1 MDIREV
7 LDLPVKSV
15 VNKKLPKNQIQGKV
29 DKKSSDILTKDVE
42 GIYIYSVL
50 NKSTSNIMPYQNEDF
65 NISEVMVLEVKLREI
80 KNINT
85 IRKIFHNIIPN
96 PIILVL
102 SYEGKIEI
110 SVGMKRLNKNDSM
123 KVILGDIVLT
133 KFIDLVNT
141 ENYEKKFLE
150 QIKITSLPQLNLY
163 ELYKSLEN
171 HIVLTKFFEVVDDY
185 IVGVDKID
193 KALEL
198 LNKYEKFEEE
208 INTYEK
214 NKKAEANFGRQME
227 WHVKI
232 KKLEKKLD
240 SLKEEMKGLC

>member
-1 MDIREV
+1 MDIKEV

-29 DKKSSDILTKDVE
+29 DKKSSDILTSDVE

-141 ENYEKKFLE
+141 ESYEKKFLE

-198 LNKYEKFEEE
+198 LKKYEKLEEE
-208 INTYEK
+208 IKSYEK

>member
-1 MDIREV
+1 MDIKEV

-141 ENYEKKFLE
+141 KSYEKKFLE

-214 NKKAEANFGRQME
+214 NKKAEVNFGRQME

>member
-42 GIYIYSVL
+42 GIYIYSIL
-50 NKSTSNIMPYQNEDF
+50 NKATSNIMPYQNEDF

-141 ENYEKKFLE
+141 KSYEKKFLE

-171 HIVLTKFFEVVDDY
+171 YIVLTKFFEVADDY

>member
-1 MDIREV
+1 MDIKEV

-85 IRKIFHNIIPN
+85 IRKIFHNIILN

-141 ENYEKKFLE
+141 ESYEKKFLE

-171 HIVLTKFFEVVDDY
+171 HIVLTKFFDVLDDY

>member
-1 MDIREV
+1 MDIKEV

-29 DKKSSDILTKDVE
+29 DKKSSDILSKDVE

-85 IRKIFHNIIPN
+85 IRKIFHNIISN

-141 ENYEKKFLE
+141 ESYEKKFLE

-171 HIVLTKFFEVVDDY
+171 HIVLTKFFEVADDY

>member
-1 MDIREV
+1 MDIKEV

-29 DKKSSDILTKDVE
+29 DKKSSDILSKDVE

-85 IRKIFHNIIPN
+85 IRKIFHNIISN

-141 ENYEKKFLE
+141 ESYEKKFLE

-171 HIVLTKFFEVVDDY
+171 HIVLTKFFEVADNY

>member
-1 MDIREV
+1 MYIREV

-15 VNKKLPKNQIQGKV
+15 INKKLPKNQIQGKV
-29 DKKSSDILTKDVE
+29 DKKCSDILTKDVE

-65 NISEVMVLEVKLREI
+65 NISEVMVLEVNLREI
-80 KNINT
+80 KNINI

-96 PIILVL
+96 PIILVF
-102 SYEGKIEI
+102 SYEEKIEI

-123 KVILGDIVLT
+123 KVILDEIVLT

-141 ENYEKKFLE
+141 ESYEKKFLE

>member
-85 IRKIFHNIIPN
+85 IRKIFHNIILN

-141 ENYEKKFLE
+141 ESYEKKFLE

-171 HIVLTKFFEVVDDY
+171 HIVLTKLFEVVDDY
-185 IVGVDKID
+185 IVGLDKID
-193 KALEL
+193 NALEL

-232 KKLEKKLD
+232 KKLEKNLD

>member
-29 DKKSSDILTKDVE
+29 DKKSSDILSKDVE

>member
-141 ENYEKKFLE
+141 ESYEKKFLE

-171 HIVLTKFFEVVDDY
+171 YIVLTKFFEVVDDY

-198 LNKYEKFEEE
+198 LKKYEKLEEE
-208 INTYEK
+208 IKSYEK

-232 KKLEKKLD
+232 KKLEKRVD

>member
-1 MDIREV
+1 MDIKEV

-50 NKSTSNIMPYQNEDF
+50 NKATSNIMPYQNEDF

-141 ENYEKKFLE
+141 ESYEKKFLE

>member
-1 MDIREV
+1 MDIKEV

-141 ENYEKKFLE
+141 ESYEKKFLE

-171 HIVLTKFFEVVDDY
+171 HIVLTKFFEVADDY

>member
-1 MDIREV
+1 MDIKEV

>member
-102 SYEGKIEI
+102 SYEEKIEI

-141 ENYEKKFLE
+141 ESYEKKFLE

-171 HIVLTKFFEVVDDY
+171 HIVLTKFFDVLDDY

>member
-1 MDIREV
+1 MDIKEV

-141 ENYEKKFLE
+141 ESYEKKFLE

-171 HIVLTKFFEVVDDY
+171 HIVLTKFFDVLDDY

-214 NKKAEANFGRQME
+214 NKKSEANFGRQME

>member
-102 SYEGKIEI
+102 SYEEKIEI
-110 SVGMKRLNKNDSM
+110 SVAMKRLNKNDSM
-123 KVILGDIVLT
+123 RVIVDEIVLT

>member
-1 MDIREV
+1 MDIKEV

-141 ENYEKKFLE
+141 KSYEKKFLE

-171 HIVLTKFFEVVDDY
+171 YIVLTKFFEVADDY

>member
-29 DKKSSDILTKDVE
+29 DKKSSDILTSDVE

-141 ENYEKKFLE
+141 ESYEKKFLE

>member
-1 MDIREV
+1 MDIKEV

-15 VNKKLPKNQIQGKV
+15 INKKLPKNQIQGKV

-141 ENYEKKFLE
+141 KSYEKKFLE

>member
-1 MDIREV
+1 MDIKEV

-29 DKKSSDILTKDVE
+29 DKKSSDILTSDVE

-141 ENYEKKFLE
+141 ESYEKKFLE

-198 LNKYEKFEEE
+198 LKKYEKLEEE
-208 INTYEK
+208 IESYEK

>member
-15 VNKKLPKNQIQGKV
+15 INKKLPKNQIQGKV

>member
-1 MDIREV
+1 MDIKEV

-110 SVGMKRLNKNDSM
+110 SVGVKRLNKNDSM

-141 ENYEKKFLE
+141 KSYEKKFLE

-171 HIVLTKFFEVVDDY
+171 HIVLTKFFDVLDDY

>member
-50 NKSTSNIMPYQNEDF
+50 NKATSNIMPYQNEDF

-102 SYEGKIEI
+102 SYEEKIEI

-123 KVILGDIVLT
+123 KVILDDIVLT

-141 ENYEKKFLE
+141 ESYEKKFLE

-185 IVGVDKID
+185 MVGVDKID

-232 KKLEKKLD
+232 KKLEKRVD

>member
-29 DKKSSDILTKDVE
+29 DKKSSDILTSDVE

-102 SYEGKIEI
+102 SYEEKIEI

-141 ENYEKKFLE
+141 ESYEKKFLE

-232 KKLEKKLD
+232 KKLEKNLD

>member
-29 DKKSSDILTKDVE
+29 DKKSSDILTSDVE

-102 SYEGKIEI
+102 SYEEKIEI

-141 ENYEKKFLE
+141 ESYEKKFLE

-171 HIVLTKFFEVVDDY
+171 HIVLTKLFEVVDDY
-185 IVGVDKID
+185 IVGLDKID
-193 KALEL
+193 NALEL

-232 KKLEKKLD
+232 KKLEKNLD

>member
-1 MDIREV
+1 MDIKEV

-141 ENYEKKFLE
+141 KSYEKKFLE

-214 NKKAEANFGRQME
+214 NKKSEANFGRQME

>member
-85 IRKIFHNIIPN
+85 IRKIFHNIISN

-141 ENYEKKFLE
+141 ESYEKKFLE

-171 HIVLTKFFEVVDDY
+171 HIVLTKFFEVADDY

>member
-1 MDIREV
+1 MDIKEV

-141 ENYEKKFLE
+141 ESYEKKFLE

-171 HIVLTKFFEVVDDY
+171 HIVLTKFFDVLDDY

>member
-1 MDIREV
+1 MDIKEV

-29 DKKSSDILTKDVE
+29 DKKSSDILSKDVE

-85 IRKIFHNIIPN
+85 IRKIFHNIISN

-141 ENYEKKFLE
+141 ERYEKKFLE

-171 HIVLTKFFEVVDDY
+171 HIVLTKFFEVADDY

>member
-7 LDLPVKSV
+7 LDLPVKSII
-15 VNKKLPKNQIQGKV
+15 NKKLPKNQIQGKV

-50 NKSTSNIMPYQNEDF
+50 NKATSNIMPYQNEDF

-102 SYEGKIEI
+102 SYEEKIEI

-123 KVILGDIVLT
+123 KVILDDIVLT

-141 ENYEKKFLE
+141 ESYEKKFLE

-185 IVGVDKID
+185 MVGVDKID

-232 KKLEKKLD
+232 KKLEKRVD

>member
-1 MDIREV
+1 
-7 LDLPVKSV
+7 
-15 VNKKLPKNQIQGKV
+15 
-29 DKKSSDILTKDVE
+29 
-42 GIYIYSVL
+42 
-50 NKSTSNIMPYQNEDF
+50 
-65 NISEVMVLEVKLREI
+65 
-80 KNINT
+80 
-85 IRKIFHNIIPN
+85 
-96 PIILVL
+96 
-102 SYEGKIEI
+102 
-110 SVGMKRLNKNDSM
+110 
-123 KVILGDIVLT
+123 
-133 KFIDLVNT
+133 
-141 ENYEKKFLE
+141 
-150 QIKITSLPQLNLY
+150 
-163 ELYKSLEN
+163 
-171 HIVLTKFFEVVDDY
+171 LTKFFEVVDDY

>member
-42 GIYIYSVL
+42 GIYIYSIL
-50 NKSTSNIMPYQNEDF
+50 NKATSNIMPYQNEDF

-141 ENYEKKFLE
+141 KSYEKKFLE

-171 HIVLTKFFEVVDDY
+171 YIVLTKFFEVADDY

-214 NKKAEANFGRQME
+214 NKKAEVNFGRQME

>member
-1 MDIREV
+1 MDIKEV

-141 ENYEKKFLE
+141 ESYEKKFLE

>member
-1 MDIREV
+1 MDIKEV

-50 NKSTSNIMPYQNEDF
+50 NKSTSNIMPYKNEDF

-141 ENYEKKFLE
+141 ESYEKKFLE

-171 HIVLTKFFEVVDDY
+171 HIVLTKFFDVLDDY

-214 NKKAEANFGRQME
+214 NKKSEANFGRQME

>member
-141 ENYEKKFLE
+141 ESYEKKFLE

>member
-1 MDIREV
+1 MDIKEV

-102 SYEGKIEI
+102 SYEEKIEI
-110 SVGMKRLNKNDSM
+110 SVAMKRLNKNDSM
-123 KVILGDIVLT
+123 RVIVDEIVLT

-171 HIVLTKFFEVVDDY
+171 HIVLTKFFDVLDDY

-214 NKKAEANFGRQME
+214 NKKSEANFGRQME

>member
-1 MDIREV
+1 MDIKEV

-50 NKSTSNIMPYQNEDF
+50 NKATSNIMPYQNEDF

-141 ENYEKKFLE
+141 ESYEKKFLE

-214 NKKAEANFGRQME
+214 NKKAEANFGRQIE

>member
-1 MDIREV
+1 MDIKEV

-141 ENYEKKFLE
+141 ESYEKKFLE

-185 IVGVDKID
+185 MVGVDKID

-232 KKLEKKLD
+232 KKLEKRVD

>member
-1 MDIREV
+1 MDIKEV

-110 SVGMKRLNKNDSM
+110 SVVMKRLNKNDSM

-141 ENYEKKFLE
+141 ESYEKKFLE

-171 HIVLTKFFEVVDDY
+171 HIVLTKFFDVLDDY

-214 NKKAEANFGRQME
+214 NKKSEANFGRQME

>member
-7 LDLPVKSV
+7 LDLPVKSII
-15 VNKKLPKNQIQGKV
+15 NKKLPKNQIQGKV

-50 NKSTSNIMPYQNEDF
+50 NKATSNIMPYQNEDF

-102 SYEGKIEI
+102 SYEEKIEI

-123 KVILGDIVLT
+123 KVILDDIVLT

-141 ENYEKKFLE
+141 ESYEKKFLE

-214 NKKAEANFGRQME
+214 NKKAEANFGRQIE